1 MRGRAKRDGER
12 RRMEIVT
19 RLWMRASMKPMV
31 CETPRERNEGERH
44 GRDSPRTR
52 SKKRGKRGRERER
65 GRKKREKKRKERKR
79 ERKKEKEEG
88 ETTCLPVS

>member
-1 MRGRAKRDGER
+1 
-12 RRMEIVT
+12 MEIVT

-44 GRDSPRTR
+44 GRGPTAEIAHARGPRR
-52 SKKRGKRGRERER
+52 EEKERERE
-65 GRKKREKKRKERKR
+65 GEKREKRKERKR
-79 ERKKEKEEG
+79 EGKKEKEEG